1 MWQGA
6 MRQEQRVMVP
16 IAGGAIR
23 PRRPGHAGIAACVVV
38 WLLAACSLPEPGS
51 AAPRVTSTIELAIS
65 PAPTRDVDAT
75 VTAYALAVI
84 ASPTPT
90 GLYIVQPGDTL
101 SGIALEFGTTVQE
114 LIALNGLTDPNA
126 IQVGQTLIVPSIANV
141 SPIVSTLTP
150 TPGGPSPTADGTPV
164 VDGTPAP
171 DAVTPTLAT
180 P

>member
-1 MWQGA
+1 MTPPNGRDTA
-6 MRQEQRVMVP
+6 
-16 IAGGAIR
+16 R
-23 PRRPGHAGIAACVVV
+23 PYRLGQLGLIVCATA
-38 WLLAACSLPEPGS
+38 WLLAACTLPEPGS
-51 AAPRVTSTIELAIS
+51 AAPRVTSTIELAVS
-65 PAPTRDVDAT
+65 PAPTRDIDAT

-114 LIALNGLTDPNA
+114 LGALNGLTDPNA

-141 SPIVSTLTP
+141 SPIVSTLTA
-150 TPGGPSPTADGTPV
+150 TPGGASPTPDPAADAITPTS
-164 VDGTPAP
+164 DSL
-171 DAVTPTLAT
+171 TPTLAT

>member
-1 MWQGA
+1 MS
-6 MRQEQRVMVP
+6 P
-16 IAGGAIR
+16 IGGGVIR
-23 PRRPGHAGIAACVVV
+23 PRRLAHVGIAACVTA
-38 WLLAACSLPEPGS
+38 WFLAACTLPDPGS

-65 PAPTRDVDAT
+65 PAPTRDIDAT

-164 VDGTPAP
+164 VDGTPAVDGTP
-171 DAVTPTLAT
+171 VVDATPTLAT